1 MEGNLVPLN
10 IIKEKEEQDKKMS
23 PHLAVTHNDLQGGAA
38 NGRNVSLLLKADA
51 ELDEEAKSLLKSI
64 LGVDADES
72 IQTIQKA
79 SYEQLRTKL
88 SDAIKKFSID
98 RWEWAYVEDFDNQ
111 YVVFY
116 NDQGLF
122 YTEYTLSDNQVV
134 LGDVAYPVNRIVS
147 FEAKTGTLLMSDS
160 TSNSTTGAIP
170 EGVYS
175 LIVKSFDSISSN
187 EKIKAIYKSK
197 HENEVKNVEQE
208 IQKAVEAKQAEL
220 TKALADLEKAVQERD
235 ALRAQVDEIVKAQ
248 AEAKAA
254 QRLEVVKSVIK
265 EEEQAVAFAKSVEAL
280 GDEAFET
287 VVKAL
292 KLKDEVVDQ
301 SDLFKTKSG
310 ATVESGTQESG
321 LAALLKQK
329 YQKEQA

>member
-1 MEGNLVPLN
+1 MPLN
-10 IIKEKEEQDKKMS
+10 IIKETEDKKMS
-23 PHLAVTHNDLQGGAA
+23 PHLALCDMKTQGGAA
-38 NGRNVSLLLKADA
+38 NGRNVSLLMKANV
-51 ELDEEAKSLLKSI
+51 ELDDEAKTLLKSI
-64 LGVDADES
+64 LGQGDLEVIE
-72 IQTIQKA
+72 KA
-79 SYEQLRTKL
+79 SYEQLRTKMA
-88 SDAIKKFSID
+88 DAIKKFSKD
-98 RWEWAYVEDFDNQ
+98 KWEWSLVEDFDDQ

-116 NDQGLF
+116 NDQGIY

-147 FEAKTGTLLMSDS
+147 FESKTGTLLMTDS
-160 TSNSTTGAIP
+160 TSNDSIGVPP
-170 EGVYS
+170 EGVRS

-220 TKALADLEKAVQERD
+220 TKALADLEKAAQERD
-235 ALRAQVDEIVKAQ
+235 ALKAQVEEIVKAQ

-254 QRLEVVKSVIK
+254 QRLDLVKSVIK
-265 EEEQAVAFAKSVEAL
+265 DEDQAVAFAKSVETL
-280 GDEAFET
+280 EDEAFQT

-292 KLKDEVVDQ
+292 QLKEQVVEQ
-301 SDLFKTKSG
+301 TDLFKSVSQ
-310 ATVESGTQESG
+310 AQVETGEQQST

-329 YQKEQA
+329 YTAQA

>member
-1 MEGNLVPLN
+1 MPLN
-10 IIKEKEEQDKKMS
+10 IIKEKQEESKKMS
-23 PHLAVTHNDLQGGAA
+23 PHLALTHEAQGYSA
-38 NGRNVSLLLKADA
+38 NNRHVSLLMKANV
-51 ELDEEAKSLLKSI
+51 ELDDEAKSLLKSI
-64 LGVDADES
+64 LGVDSDES

-79 SYEQLRTKL
+79 SYEQLRVKMN
-88 SDAIKKFSID
+88 DAIKKFSVD
-98 RWEWAYVEDFDNQ
+98 RWDWAYVEDFDEQ

-116 NDQGLF
+116 NDQGLY

-134 LGDVAYPVNRIVS
+134 LGDVAYPVNRVVS
-147 FEAKTGTLLMSDS
+147 FESKTGMLLMSDS
-160 TSNSTTGAIP
+160 NSDSTDGAPP
-170 EGVYS
+170 EGVRS

-220 TKALADLEKAVQERD
+220 TKALADLEKAAQERD
-235 ALRAQVDEIVKAQ
+235 ALKAQIDEIVKAQ

-280 GDEAFET
+280 EDEAFET

-292 KLKDEVVDQ
+292 KLKDEVVEQ
-301 SDLFKTKSG
+301 SDLFKTKSVAQG
-310 ATVESGTQESG
+310 ETGEQEST

-329 YQKEQA
+329 YAKQA